1 MQKRFVHQCACLE
14 CQQPGSQLIKVLH
27 EQMNLLMSTLDE
39 HQRRLYAG
47 LESARLGY
55 GGDRRIALIT
65 GLNVH
70 TIAKGRQ
77 ELEQASLS
85 DRIRAPGSGRW
96 RVEKKDPTITTV
108 LDRLVENETVGDPDH
123 SIKWKSKSLR
133 RLSAALGEPHPA
145 SPPTVGRLL
154 TQRDYSR
161 KVNRKVL
168 TVSTP
173 HRNEQFEYLQGQKQA
188 FLERGW
194 PVLHIDTKK
203 RELIGWFK
211 NPGAAW
217 CRDPHHV
224 NVYDFRS
231 LAKGIAIPYG
241 LYDPVRN
248 AGYVY
253 VGTTADTAQFA
264 VDAIVWWWQA
274 YGQLDYA
281 GAPELLLLAEGG
293 GSNGYRPRLWKYA
306 LQHTLVNPTG
316 LTVTVCHYP
325 TGASKWNWVEHRLFS
340 AISLN
345 WAGQPLTSYAKMLNL
360 LRATTTQQGLTVQ
373 AVLTRKKYPTKIK
386 ISDEQMAALDLEK
399 HSTLP
404 QWNYT
409 IRPTT
414 ESSHASHKEC

>member
-1 MQKRFVHQCACLE
+1 
-14 CQQPGSQLIKVLH
+14 
-27 EQMNLLMSTLDE
+27 MNFLMSILDE

-47 LESARLGY
+47 FESTQLGY
-55 GGDRRIALIT
+55 GGDRRLALIT
-65 GLNVH
+65 GLSVH

-77 ELEQASLS
+77 ELEQTHSSA
-85 DRIRAPGSGRW
+85 RIRAPGGGRW
-96 RVEKKDPTITTV
+96 CVEKKDPTITIT
-108 LDRLVENETVGDPDH
+108 LDRLVENATAGDPDR
-123 SIKWKSKSLR
+123 SIKWKNKSLR
-133 RLSAALGEPHPA
+133 RLSTALGKKHPA

-168 TVSTP
+168 TVSSP

-203 RELIGWFK
+203 RELIGLFR

-253 VGTTADTAQFA
+253 VGTSTDTAQFA
-264 VDAIVWWWQA
+264 VDAIVWWWQS
-274 YGQLDYA
+274 YGRLDYA
-281 GAPELLLLAEGG
+281 GTP
-293 GSNGYRPRLWKYA
+293 
-306 LQHTLVNPTG
+306 
-316 LTVTVCHYP
+316 
-325 TGASKWNWVEHRLFS
+325 
-340 AISLN
+340 
-345 WAGQPLTSYAKMLNL
+345 
-360 LRATTTQQGLTVQ
+360 
-373 AVLTRKKYPTKIK
+373 
-386 ISDEQMAALDLEK
+386 
-399 HSTLP
+399 
-404 QWNYT
+404 
-409 IRPTT
+409 
-414 ESSHASHKEC
+414 